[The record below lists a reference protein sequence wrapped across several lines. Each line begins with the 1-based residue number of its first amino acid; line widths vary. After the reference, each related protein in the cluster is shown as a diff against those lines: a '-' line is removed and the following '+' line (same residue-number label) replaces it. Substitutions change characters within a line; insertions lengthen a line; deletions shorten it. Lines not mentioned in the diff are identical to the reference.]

1 MNWSFIEPN
10 LGILPLTLL
19 SNKILVIRIPS
30 IWLTSFAI
38 TTLLEAKDQVEL
50 KRMGINIDTRHIE
63 QSINWLISK
72 QSDDGSFQVRSA
84 WRKQNFYLITFLQ
97 ESDMFF
103 DPEQAPVELKQIS
116 VTSQALI
123 SLISVKQHYQVLL
136 FGFDNYHE

>member
-72 QSDDGSFQVRSA
+72 QSDDGSFQVR
-84 WRKQNFYLITFLQ
+84 
-97 ESDMFF
+97 
-103 DPEQAPVELKQIS
+103 
-116 VTSQALI
+116 
-123 SLISVKQHYQVLL
+123 
-136 FGFDNYHE
+136 